1 MLRPH
6 SPYNDLSC
14 SESVRRLSYGP
25 TGSGRSERLMA
36 QTNMISFV
44 IPLLNEKDSLKA
56 LYEAVTRAA
65 VSLPHAYEIIF
76 VDDGSTDQSPDILGE
91 LFETDREHVRV
102 IQFRRNFGKT
112 AALTAGFALARGDI
126 LVTLDADLQDDP
138 GELPKLLAKLEQGYD
153 LVVAWRAQRKDSI
166 SKRWP
171 SKLANATVSTLT
183 GAKLHDLN
191 CGFKVYRSEVVQDLK
206 LYGELH
212 RYVPVLAHWTGYR
225 VTEVPVTHHPRLH
238 GQSKYGAGRLAR
250 GYIDFLS
257 VLFLTTYLKRPMHLF
272 GLTGTAVAAVGV
284 IIMLYLAAL
293 WLVEGGIG
301 WRPLLFLGITALVV
315 GVQLISIGLLG
326 EMLRNITFKAED
338 EYSIRQVWDDAEHIP
353 IRGNH
358 G

>member
-1 MLRPH
+1 
-6 SPYNDLSC
+6 
-14 SESVRRLSYGP
+14 
-25 TGSGRSERLMA
+25 
-36 QTNMISFV
+36 MISFV
-44 IPLLNEKDSLKA
+44 IPLLNEEDSLRA
-56 LYEAVTRAA
+56 LYEAVTRSAEP
-65 VSLPHAYEIIF
+65 LPRAYEIIL
-76 VDDGSTDQSPDILGE
+76 VDDGSTDQSPTILRD
-91 LFETDREHVRV
+91 LFEADPEHVRV

-138 GELPKLLAKLEQGYD
+138 GELPRLLDKLEEGYD
-153 LVVAWRAQRKDSI
+153 LVVAWRTQRQDSI

-191 CGFKVYRSEVVQDLK
+191 CGFKVYRREVVQDLK

-212 RYVPVLAHWTGYR
+212 RYVPVLAHWKGYR

-272 GLTGTAVAAVGV
+272 GLAGTAVAGVGA
-284 IIMLYLAAL
+284 IIMLYLGVL

-326 EMLRNITFKAED
+326 EMLRNVTFKAED
-338 EYSIRQVWDDAEHIP
+338 EYSIRQVWDDVEHVP
-353 IRGNH
+353 QGGNH